1 LRRRIAKIKQMCTNV
16 VEGYGKFYEQ
26 RYGKPLPQDV
36 INQIQLLY
44 RHRIE
49 RRCAKL
55 QLTIEAEEEW
65 NPDNAFIDELGL
77 LDLGE
82 ELEEHDSDDITFYN
96 NSIDNVDEEA
106 GVTKH

>member
-1 LRRRIAKIKQMCTNV
+1 VYQRCGRIWKI
-16 VEGYGKFYEQ
+16 YEQ

-44 RHRIE
+44 HHCIE
-49 RRCAKL
+49 CRCAEL
-55 QLTIEAEEEW
+55 QLTVESEEEW
-65 NPDNAFIDELGL
+65 NPDNAFIDEFCLS
-77 LDLGE
+77 DLGE

-96 NSIDNVDEEA
+96 DSIDNVNKEE

>member
-1 LRRRIAKIKQMCTNV
+1 MCTNM

-26 RYGKPLPQDV
+26 RYSKPLPQDV

-44 RHRIE
+44 HHCIKC
-49 RRCAKL
+49 RCAKL
-55 QLTIEAEEEW
+55 QLTVEAEEEW

-77 LDLGE
+77 PDSGE

-96 NSIDNVDEEA
+96 DSINDVDKEE

>member
-1 LRRRIAKIKQMCTNV
+1 MCTDV

-26 RYGKPLPQDV
+26 RYGKPLHQDV

-44 RHRIE
+44 RHHIK

-55 QLTIEAEEEW
+55 QLTVEAEEEW
-65 NPDNAFIDELGL
+65 NPDNAFIDELSL
-77 LDLGE
+77 SDSGE
-82 ELEEHDSDDITFYN
+82 ESEEHDSDDITFYN
-96 NSIDNVDEEA
+96 DSIDDVDKEE

>member
-1 LRRRIAKIKQMCTNV
+1 LHRHIAKIKQMCTNV

-44 RHRIE
+44 RHCIE
-49 RRCAKL
+49 CRCAKS

-65 NPDNAFIDELGL
+65 NPDNAFIDKLGL
-77 LDLGE
+77 SDLGE
-82 ELEEHDSDDITFYN
+82 ESEEHNGDDVTFYN
-96 NSIDNVDEEA
+96 DSIDDVDKEE
-106 GVTKH
+106 GVNKH

>member
-1 LRRRIAKIKQMCTNV
+1 MIKQMCTDV

-26 RYGKPLPQDV
+26 RYGKALPQDV

-44 RHRIE
+44 HHHIEHR
-49 RRCAKL
+49 CVKL
-55 QLTIEAEEEW
+55 QLTVEAEEEW

-77 LDLGE
+77 LDSGDE
-82 ELEEHDSDDITFYN
+82 SEEHDSDDITFYN
-96 NSIDNVDEEA
+96 DSIDNVDEEE